1 METKKI
7 IGGILIAIG
16 AIMMMIG
23 GMGLI
28 GGGGQFLGES
38 MGVFGSFVPLILGI
52 VFFTSGI
59 GLFKT
64 VGGGGSGG
72 AA

>member
-1 METKKI
+1 MEAKKV

-16 AIMMMIG
+16 AIMMMVG
-23 GMGLI
+23 GMGLL

-38 MGVFGSFVPLILGI
+38 MGTFGAFVPLILGV

-64 VGGGGSGG
+64 VGSGG
-72 AA
+72 NEA